1 LEDLVS
7 VSPADRAVST
17 YACAYD
23 HPATQ
28 RASRL
33 RIVLHSAEAIGLFAL
48 AVGCLVSLRSL
59 PDSSVSWGFP
69 ILWILSLVLF
79 ALCVKAAVLTTAARR
94 DQKILRTYPWQRL
107 HGAVCVD
114 AAGQH
119 KLVLPNPD
127 AFYQEIHLLT
137 GSRLF
142 PSTGDSPP
150 VPGSVL
156 PDEVWFAGDPRFMT
170 VVALPGPRR
179 MSTVIQP
186 SAHDTQIAAYD
197 GPISDEARRRALSV
211 GARVA
216 HPEEALMRGPVRVG
230 DPARVAMHHP
240 ETAAGWRR
248 SMLRRSV
255 ALYGQIAALA
265 VFFTA
270 ISLVDDPDPL
280 IPAAVILVITSPF
293 TLLCAALVFGGARR
307 LGRTLRAYPW
317 QEVVGEPENGQ
328 SVVVLRPAKGLEFRL
343 RSLPL
348 RTHFKNA
355 DRFWFA
361 GDMRYGGA
369 LSEAGGGRPT
379 RVVNVDPKKAHERLR
394 ATPQLNALA
403 EESGLTKD
411 GRPKTWVY

>member
-1 LEDLVS
+1 MS
-7 VSPADRAVST
+7 VSSTNRAVST

-28 RASRL
+28 RAIRVRL
-33 RIVLHSAEAIGLFAL
+33 LLHSAGALGLLAL
-48 AVGCLVSLRSL
+48 GVACLVALHNL
-59 PDSSVSWGFP
+59 PDATVSWGFLF
-69 ILWILSLVLF
+69 LWILSLVLF
-79 ALCVKAAVLTTAARR
+79 SLCARAVAQAIAAHGE
-94 DQKILRTYPWQRL
+94 QKVLRTYPWQRL
-107 HGAVCVD
+107 HGAVYVD

-127 AFYQEIHLLT
+127 APYLDVHLLA
-137 GSRLF
+137 SARLF
-142 PSTGDSPP
+142 PSREDGPP
-150 VPGSVL
+150 PPGSMV
-156 PDEVWFAGDPRFMT
+156 PDEVWFAGDPRFIT

-179 MSTVIQP
+179 MRTVIQP
-186 SAHDTQIAAYD
+186 SALESRIAAYD
-197 GPISDEARRRALSV
+197 GPISEEARRRALAV

-216 HPEEALMRGPVRVG
+216 PPEGALARGPVRVG
-230 DPARVAMHHP
+230 GVPKVAMHHP

-248 SMLRRSV
+248 SMLRRSA

-265 VFFTA
+265 IFYTG
-270 ISLVDDPDPL
+270 ISLVKDPGPL
-280 IPAAVILVITSPF
+280 LPAAVTLMVIAPF
-293 TLLCAALVFGGARR
+293 TLSFAALAVGGARR

-317 QEVVGEPENGQ
+317 QECIGEPENGQ
-328 SVVVLRPAKGLEFRL
+328 SVVILRPAKGLEFRI

-369 LSEAGGGRPT
+369 LTEVGGSRPT

-411 GRPKTWVY
+411 GRPRTWAY